1 MAKCKGEKKV
11 RKRLPSENA
20 RDKIG
25 GKRES
30 HDRIGLSVW
39 IHGQGANESI
49 DLASRSNADGAS
61 SPIYLDSLHGHPC
74 SCAALVSLYACS
86 G

>member
-30 HDRIGLSVW
+30 HDRIGLSVLQLRPNQPTGDETR
-39 IHGQGANESI
+39 IVVI
-49 DLASRSNADGAS
+49 VVIVVVVVVASFVCIS
-61 SPIYLDSLHGHPC
+61 S
-74 SCAALVSLYACS
+74 
-86 G
+86 